1 MKLHIIN
8 DILFNNY
15 MVKKLYS
22 KNNIIKGIGKY
33 TKIINQIINYYK
45 IKKENN
51 QKHEKNQIPLIN
63 I

>member
-51 QKHEKNQIPLIN
+51 QKNQTKPLKT
-63 I
+63 